1 VQEFCAAPRTF
12 IRAQRLS
19 TACAAGGSGRCKR
32 PLEAGVGLAR
42 LDHAK
47 RVLKY
52 EIMGLIMLVLAVV
65 TLGGFGAVGQA
76 LDDLCVMLAGNW
88 HFLIPLYVLYAAVL
102 IMARRNRLR
111 FTLFQTGLAMI
122 LFTIVTWSELALYT
136 QAVQVYGPQAD
147 LLRVTRDGIA
157 SLERSLRQLVVAT
170 ATGQV
175 LPPASAGGG
184 MIGFAVFTGLKYMFA
199 VTGTL
204 LVLIVAVIVG
214 FILMTR
220 RSLVASI
227 ERGASY
233 FEKHLDQGW
242 ARAMHSLAS
251 VLTVRARRARA
262 QAERA
267 QSLAVSG
274 GRPVG
279 RRAQSGDEDDAD
291 GRQVAG
297 GGEPGADGSGS
308 GRRRSRRKPAVGALA
323 GTVSVPAA
331 GFAADDDGPADGAAA
346 PFALPNAGA
355 NFPLNP
361 TFEDFLTGVS
371 VADASTRTPDEQS
384 DPDEI
389 VIDGDRLALGREP
402 VLVLDTAR
410 ARVTARVPVRSTGAL
425 ASDPPVVSSVASSLQ
440 GGGSADVT
448 VPPYRLPDARLLD
461 RGEHGRGQA
470 ATADRELQANAQKLV
485 ETLDSFGVS
494 VRVIGFSRGP
504 AVTRYEIQP
513 ATGVKVSRILSLA
526 DDLALSLA
534 ARDIRI
540 EAPIPGKA
548 AIGIEVPNRE
558 ISLVTFR
565 EVIETASF
573 TRASSLLTVALGK
586 DIAGNAVV
594 ADLAKMPH
602 LLVAGATGAGK
613 SVCINVI
620 IASILF
626 RARPTEVKFILI
638 DPKMVELGAY
648 AGIPHLFA
656 PVVTE
661 PRRAAAALRKVTVEM
676 ERRYELFHTAKVRDL
691 ERYNAW
697 AAQHGKPLLPLLVV
711 VIDELADLMMVAQH
725 DVETAIARLTQMA
738 RASGIHLVVATQRP
752 SVDVITGLIKSNIPS
767 RIAFAVSSAI
777 DSRTI
782 LDTGGA
788 EKLLGR
794 GDMLY
799 LPVGAAKSVR
809 VQGAFLSAAELERL
823 VAFTS
828 TQQQVE
834 YLDDFSQLDVDKKES
849 MDDLDALYDDAV
861 RTVVEAGQASVS
873 FLQRRLNIGYPR
885 AARLIDS
892 LERTRVIGPYDSSKP
907 REVLLSRTQLL
918 AQEQAGAREDGQGAE
933 ASEPDGGS

>member
-1 VQEFCAAPRTF
+1 VQEFCAGPRTF

-19 TACAAGGSGRCKR
+19 TACAVGGSGRCKR

-184 MIGFAVFTGLKYMFA
+184 MVGFAVFTGLKYMFA

-233 FEKHLDQGW
+233 FERHLDQGW

-267 QSLAVSG
+267 QSLAASG
-274 GRPVG
+274 GRAG
-279 RRAQSGDEDDAD
+279 KRAPSSDEDDAD
-291 GRQVAG
+291 GPQVAEG
-297 GGEPGADGSGS
+297 GGPGPDGSGS
-308 GRRRSRRKPAVGALA
+308 GRRRSRRKAAAGAPDS
-323 GTVSVPAA
+323 TVPVPAA
-331 GFAADDDGPADGAAA
+331 GFAAGDDIPAESGAT
-346 PFALPNAGA
+346 PFALVNAA
-355 NFPLNP
+355 DNFPLNP

-371 VADASTRTPDEQS
+371 VADASTGTPDEKS
-384 DPDEI
+384 DPDEL

-410 ARVTARVPVRSTGAL
+410 ARVTAHVPVRSTGVL
-425 ASDPPVVSSVASSLQ
+425 ASDPPAVSTVAAPMQ
-440 GGGSADVT
+440 GSGSADAT
-448 VPPYRLPDARLLD
+448 APPYRLPDARLLD

-809 VQGAFLSAAELERL
+809 VQGAFLSEAELERL

-834 YLDDFSQLDVDKKES
+834 YLDDFSQLDVDKKEA

-892 LERTRVIGPYDSSKP
+892 LERTHVIGPYDSSKP
-907 REVLLSRTQLL
+907 REVLLSRSQLM
-918 AQEQAGAREDGQGAE
+918 AQEQAGAREDGQSAE